1 MIYGHDD
8 TAMTELNLYAEN
20 EVKLYGQ
27 FKSIIANIKR
37 KIKAGKYDASK
48 APKLWMYWY
57 DAAAKMYC
65 KEHGAHGSSAEVRTM
80 FPKHKREWLAKQR
93 AKDEYEK
100 ILGGE
105 YAAIPPTL
113 G

>member
-8 TAMTELNLYAEN
+8 SMMTELNLYAEN
-20 EVKLYGQ
+20 EVKLYPQ

-48 APKLWMYWY
+48 APKLWLYWY

-65 KEHGAHGSSAEVRTM
+65 KEYGGEVRTM
-80 FPKHKREWLAKQR
+80 FPKHKREWTAKER
-93 AKDEYEK
+93 AKDEYAK
-100 ILGGE
+100 IMDGE
-105 YAAIPPTL
+105 YAAIPPSIT
-113 G
+113 